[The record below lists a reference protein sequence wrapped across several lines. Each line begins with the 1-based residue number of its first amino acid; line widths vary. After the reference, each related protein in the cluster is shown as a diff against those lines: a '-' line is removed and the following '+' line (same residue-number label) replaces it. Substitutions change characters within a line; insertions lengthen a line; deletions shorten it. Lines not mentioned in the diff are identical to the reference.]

1 MLRPARRWDQLG
13 GEPVLTG
20 YLRAAMQRAEY
31 EKLED
36 GTYYGEIPGLQGVW
50 GNASTLEA
58 CRRDLQEGLEDWLL
72 VGIRL
77 GHDLSALDGMDLNA
91 PSAAPVVC

>member
-1 MLRPARRWDQLG
+1 
-13 GEPVLTG
+13 
-20 YLRAAMQRAEY
+20 MQRAEY
-31 EKLED
+31 DKLED

-58 CRRDLQEGLEDWLL
+58 CRRDLQEGLEDWIL

-77 GHDLSALDGMDLNA
+77 GHHLPVLDGIDLNGPRA
-91 PSAAPVVC
+91 VSMVG